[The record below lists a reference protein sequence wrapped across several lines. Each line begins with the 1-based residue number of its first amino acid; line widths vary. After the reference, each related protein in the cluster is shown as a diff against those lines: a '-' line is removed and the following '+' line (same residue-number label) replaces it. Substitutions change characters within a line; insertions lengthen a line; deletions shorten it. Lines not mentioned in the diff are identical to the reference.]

1 MNIRYL
7 RKGIPAAVGAAALAG
22 GLLAAAPAG
31 AATASHAVKAA
42 PVASARNSAG
52 SDCSRYYFGYGSGG
66 NCVADIQA
74 MLNDQTRR
82 AGYAGYRGSYL
93 SIDGNF
99 GSRTYGQVLYF
110 QRVYHLGADG
120 WVGPV
125 TWGALCMAAR
135 GSNDI
140 RSFYDAGC

>member
-1 MNIRYL
+1 MHIRYL
-7 RKGIPAAVGAAALAG
+7 RKGIPVALGAAALAG

-31 AATASHAVKAA
+31 AATTVKTA
-42 PVASARNSAG
+42 PVASARSASSG
-52 SDCSRYYFGYGSGG
+52 NCVRYYFGYGSGG

-74 MLNDQTRR
+74 MLNDQVRR
-82 AGYAGYRGSYL
+82 APWYGGSYL
-93 SIDGNF
+93 SVDGDF
-99 GSRTYGQVLYF
+99 GGRTYGQVLYF

-135 GSNDI
+135 ASND
-140 RSFYDAGC
+140 STSYYNAGC

>member
-7 RKGIPAAVGAAALAG
+7 RKGIPAALGAAALAG

-31 AATASHAVKAA
+31 AATTVKTA

-52 SDCSRYYFGYGSGG
+52 GDCSRYYFGYGSGG
-66 NCVADIQA
+66 GCVADIQA

-93 SIDGNF
+93 SIDGDF
-99 GSRTYGQVLYF
+99 GARTYGQVVYF

-135 GSNDI
+135 ASNDI